1 MDMGFLLQAQSV
13 SVTYSH
19 PSVSDSSI
27 NQESPGRIWGVGCQ
41 GRKVFSVRKKSMTL
55 RALNFTLV
63 LISLGLHFSLFGP
76 GSAFGI
82 NGPQLIGFSSESTAL
97 AGAAPVAVAD
107 TSAINTNPAAL
118 SLIQG
123 TRFDFTAGPLQA
135 FLHHSDVFGNNNV
148 AGQNNVFAI
157 GNVGFA
163 TRLPSVPGLT
173 VGAGIFTQGGFGTDN
188 RNLATAFGT
197 RDDTSSFLRYFKFA
211 VALSYEVTD
220 KLSIGIAPNVGYS
233 DASLRL
239 FPGTSVL
246 PSASLP
252 NGFAGFGIRDRCA
265 RNGGLGGLDDTC
277 PSDVVFGV
285 KVGAMYKPLPWLT
298 VGATY
303 TSPVSFNYTNGQSTL
318 NFSAFGLGTV
328 NYDTRATGFKWPQ
341 QVDVS
346 MAAKPTDKLL
356 LALTTSW
363 INWATINTIQITNSN
378 PSNPLAPS
386 TVTLNVP
393 FNWKDQVVLALGASY
408 AVMQEPFWKDKD
420 RLVLRA
426 GYNYSNNPIPKET
439 LSPLTPLIL
448 EHHFTGGLGFR
459 LTERWSFDIGAV
471 YGLKN
476 TVTYTNP
483 ALPFGPNAT
492 ESVSAYYVFNTL
504 SYRF

>member
-1 MDMGFLLQAQSV
+1 L
-13 SVTYSH
+13 
-19 PSVSDSSI
+19 I
-27 NQESPGRIWGVGCQ
+27 
-41 GRKVFSVRKKSMTL
+41 
-55 RALNFTLV
+55 
-63 LISLGLHFSLFGP
+63 LISLGLHFSLFCP

-82 NGPQLIGFSSESTAL
+82 NGPQLIGYSAESTAL

-148 AGQNNVFAI
+148 AGQNNVFVI
-157 GNVGFA
+157 GNAGFA
-163 TRLPSVPGLT
+163 TQLHSVPGLT
-173 VGAGIFTQGGFGTDN
+173 FGAGIFTQGGFGTEYQ
-188 RNLATAFGT
+188 NLATAFGT

-211 VALSYEVTD
+211 IALSYEVTD
-220 KLSIGIAPNVGYS
+220 KLSFGVAPNVGYS
-233 DASLRL
+233 DVSLSL

-246 PSASLP
+246 PSAALP
-252 NGFAGFGIRDRCA
+252 TGFAGFGIQNRCG
-265 RNGGLGGLDDTC
+265 RNGGLGGTNDTC

-285 KVGAMYKPLPWLT
+285 KVGAMYKFLPWLT

-303 TSPVSFNYTNGQSTL
+303 TSPVRFNYTNGQSTL

-328 NYDTRATGFKWPQ
+328 NYDARVAGFKWPQ

-346 MAAKPTDKLL
+346 MAAKPTNRLL
-356 LALTTSW
+356 IALTTSW
-363 INWATINTIQITNSN
+363 INWATINTIEITNTN

-386 TVTLNVP
+386 TVNLNLP
-393 FNWKDQVVLALGASY
+393 FNWKDQVVLAIGASY
-408 AVMQEPFWKDKD
+408 AVMQEPSWKNTD

-426 GYNYSNNPIPKET
+426 GYNYGNNPVPKET

-448 EHHFTGGLGFR
+448 ENHVTGGFGFR
-459 LTERWSFDIGAV
+459 FTEHWSYDLGGV
-471 YGLKN
+471 YGFKN
-476 TVTYTNP
+476 SVTYTNP
-483 ALPFGPNAT
+483 SLPFGPNAT